1 MVLNQSETVKFEY
14 VHHFHTQLNIILVIH
29 MLVYCALHN
38 HCSFLSI
45 VTKAS
50 GREDFIWLRGR
61 PAEEPDPDPGTNDKR
76 EDVGEHNRVEEL
88 LPPLSLLPE
97 QREAIGARLGACAGK
112 LPSLGRRD
120 VRPGRKDNSLILNKQ
135 CRCTVSSSPR

>member
-1 MVLNQSETVKFEY
+1 
-14 VHHFHTQLNIILVIH
+14 
-29 MLVYCALHN
+29 MLVHCALHN

-45 VTKAS
+45 VTMAS

-61 PAEEPDPDPGTNDKR
+61 PAEEPDPDPGSDDER

-88 LPPLSLLPE
+88 LPPLALLPE
-97 QREAIGARLGACAGK
+97 QREAVGAGLGAGASE

-120 VRPGRKDNSLILNKQ
+120 VGPGRNDNYLILNKQ
-135 CRCTVSSSPR
+135 CRVDVP